1 MPHHILTTRM
11 EPWGFI
17 ESSVENKALHMELS
31 LRLSF
36 YHKRK
41 LGGYTVGATVGFP
54 VKIMETL
61 A

>member
-1 MPHHILTTRM
+1 M
-11 EPWGFI
+11 ERWGFI

-41 LGGYTVGATVGFP
+41 LGGATVGFP

>member
-11 EPWGFI
+11 ERWGFI

-41 LGGYTVGATVGFP
+41 LGGATVGFP